1 MPNYKVEIGFDQ
13 LTNLGNLFLLDDAT
27 KGRLDNTTYTLG
39 GGGFWVDVSERLRSI
54 NTNRGKSR
62 QLDRYTAG
70 QATVTFNNF
79 DRAFDPTY
87 TASPYYG
94 EIVPRRKIRI
104 SIDGLYI
111 YTGIIEDWNLT
122 YTADGESL
130 AVAQAAD
137 AFTVLAKQTLDNQ
150 TFSAELSGT
159 RINNVLSNTGVA
171 WSLDDR
177 NIDVGYTQMGIS
189 SVTSADNALEY
200 LQTVTDS
207 EPGDLFID
215 ALGRVNFKDRNTF
228 VDVVDV
234 LFADDGTGIGY
245 NNLLVTY
252 GSELLY
258 NEISSTSSI
267 LLTTSTVSSTD
278 SITKYGLLPL
288 QVTDLLINTQY
299 DLDNYGGYLLRQ
311 FKEPEFRFEALEVN
325 LTKLSG
331 ANYYKLLD
339 LELGNVVQVKFT
351 PNKIGSP
358 IQDYVM
364 VTSID
369 HEIRIDSH
377 TIKFGFATIPNFDLV
392 LDSPFFGILDKNTL
406 AW

>member
-39 GGGFWVDVSERLRSI
+39 GGGFWVDVSSRLRSI
-54 NTNRGKSR
+54 STNRGKSR
-62 QLDRYTAG
+62 QLDRFTAG
-70 QATVTFNNF
+70 QASVTFNNF

-87 TASPYYG
+87 TSSPYYG

-104 SIDGLYI
+104 SIDGIFL
-111 YTGIIEDWNLT
+111 YTGIIDDWNLT
-122 YTADGESL
+122 YSADGESI
-130 AVAQAAD
+130 AVAQASD
-137 AFTVLAKQTLDNQ
+137 AFTVLAKQTLDDA
-150 TFSAELSGT
+150 TYSAELSGT
-159 RINNVLSNTGVA
+159 RINNVLSNLGVA

-177 NIDVGYTQMGIS
+177 NIDVGYTQVGIS

-215 ALGRVNFKDRNTF
+215 ALGRVNFKDRNTYL
-228 VDVVDV
+228 DVVN
-234 LFADDGTGIGY
+234 LMFADDGTGIPY

-267 LLTTSTVSSTD
+267 LLTTSTVSSSD

-288 QVTDLLINTQY
+288 QINDLLINTQY

-311 FKEPEFRFEALEVN
+311 FKEPEFRFESIEVVLN
-325 LTKLSG
+325 DLSENDRISI
-331 ANYYKLLD
+331 AE

-351 PNKIGSP
+351 PNGIGSP
-358 IQDYVM
+358 IQDYVQIC
-364 VTSID
+364 SID
-369 HEIRIDSH
+369 HEIRYDSH
-377 TIKFGFATIPNFDLV
+377 TVRMGFATIPNFDLV
-392 LDSPFFGILDKNTL
+392 LDSPVFGILDKNTL